1 MPPLPC
7 LSPRKGGVAMT
18 KLKRNVRS
26 SQGLPEA
33 MGFSML
39 PHSHS
44 TIAITNR
51 LTGSQFRLW
60 HYLMMVDPFA
70 DRTRNGEKIY
80 HPIPSPA
87 EIAVAIGAS
96 QRTVEKDMKRLEEL
110 GLYAKRITQWEG
122 YNTTAEAGKVAAT
135 KLKNKSSFSP
145 EPKLEEGG
153 YLTADPA
160 KQPNVVPN
168 SREAGYLAA
177 DPVKQPDVALNSR
190 EQPPE
195 PLPDNNSS
203 PPQTIQTNSNSIKPL
218 SDDERERFSNFCLS
232 KINSLEATGFV
243 VHSHDGWIESHYDQ
257 YWKEFC
263 FSNKSIQIDGHIAGQ
278 ATSTKIQNF
287 ENWNAT
293 THEGQY
299 HTLISVGLSKFC
311 ENPTSKAWYEWARAR
326 HPERFIEVPE

>member
-1 MPPLPC
+1 
-7 LSPRKGGVAMT
+7 MT
-18 KLKRNVRS
+18 KLKRNIRS

-44 TIAITNR
+44 AIAITNR

-70 DRTRNGEKIY
+70 DQTRNGEKIY

-135 KLKNKSSFSP
+135 KLKNKSSICP

-160 KQPNVVPN
+160 KQPDAALNN
-168 SREAGYLAA
+168 REPGYLTA
-177 DPVKQPDVALNSR
+177 DPAKQPDAALNNR
-190 EQPPE
+190 EQGLE
-195 PLPDNNSS
+195 PLPDTDSS
-203 PPQTIQTNSNSIKPL
+203 PPQTIQTYSNFIQTL
-218 SDDERERFSNFCLS
+218 SEDERESFLNFCLEAVSNYKQPVADLDDWLAGKNKAGRYRFEVQYEKYLAIAS
-232 KINSLEATGFV
+232 KKADDSDGTNSTTHCGEA
-243 VHSHDGWIESHYDQ
+243 S
-257 YWKEFC
+257 
-263 FSNKSIQIDGHIAGQ
+263 
-278 ATSTKIQNF
+278 STKVPNF
-287 ENWNAT
+287 ETWSASS
-293 THEGQY
+293 HEGQY
-299 HTLISVGLSKFC
+299 HTLINLGLAKFC
-311 ENPTSKAWYEWARAR
+311 ENATSSAWYEWAKTK
-326 HPERFIEVPE
+326 HPERFIEVPD

>member
-1 MPPLPC
+1 
-7 LSPRKGGVAMT
+7 MT
-18 KLKRNVRS
+18 KLKRNIRS

-44 TIAITNR
+44 AIAITNR

-122 YNTTAEAGKVAAT
+122 YNTTAEAGKSAAT
-135 KLKNKSSFSP
+135 NLKNKSVCP
-145 EPKLEEGG
+145 EPKQDKGG

-160 KQPNVVPN
+160 KQPEAVLNNLDRGYLTADSAKQPEIAPN
-168 SREAGYLAA
+168 S
-177 DPVKQPDVALNSR
+177 PDRSS
-190 EQPPE
+190 E
-195 PLPDNNSS
+195 PSPGKLSS
-203 PPQTIQTNSNSIKPL
+203 PPQTIQTYSDFIQTL
-218 SDDERERFSNFCLS
+218 SDSERENFELFVRNEWRNQKSEEILSIERFLS
-232 KINSLEATGFV
+232 KPEDLKNWYDTFLKSPSGSAAKQKALTLENDWAN
-243 VHSHDGWIESHYDQ
+243 HPRREEWIEEIRQ
-257 YWKEFC
+257 
-263 FSNKSIQIDGHIAGQ
+263 GR
-278 ATSTKIQNF
+278 
-287 ENWNAT
+287 
-293 THEGQY
+293 
-299 HTLISVGLSKFC
+299 
-311 ENPTSKAWYEWARAR
+311 P
-326 HPERFIEVPE
+326 RFIALGGPRSERLMRVSFVDWAEANNLVWGAES